1 MKILVIDDEI
11 SARRLLIGMLQEMY
25 INKPELILFEAENLL
40 EGIEII
46 KKEAP
51 CLVLLDIEM
60 PKHSGLEILN
70 FFQKK
75 TINFHI
81 IFTTAYSQYA
91 IEAFKLNA
99 VDYLLKPIDYNE
111 LELTINKLNEIV
123 DKKTIEKKLED
134 LRKTFLEL
142 SGSKIIL
149 EVPHGFMFV
158 SPDEIITLEADGM
171 YTTVYLK
178 NQSKVL
184 IAKPLK
190 YFENQLS
197 AYSFFYRSHRTY
209 LINLKYLREFSKKDG
224 FKIILENDMKIPLSR
239 ERKEEFLSLLKGM
252 YI

>member
-1 MKILVIDDEI
+1 MKILVVDDEI
-11 SARRLLIGMLQEMY
+11 SARRLLIGMLREIY
-25 INKPELILFEAENLL
+25 VNKPELILFEAETLL
-40 EGIEII
+40 EGVEII

-60 PKHSGLEILN
+60 PEHSGLEILH
-70 FFQKK
+70 FFQNE

-91 IEAFKLNA
+91 IEAFKINA
-99 VDYLLKPIDYNE
+99 IDYLLKPIDYKE
-111 LELTINKLNEIV
+111 LELTINKLNKIV

-171 YTTVYLK
+171 YTTAYLK

-190 YFENQLS
+190 HFEDQL
-197 AYSFFYRSHRTY
+197 ANFSFFYRSHRTY
-209 LINLKYLREFSKKDG
+209 IVNLKYLREFSKKEG
-224 FKIILENDMKIPLSR
+224 FKIILENGMKIPLSR
-239 ERKEEFLSLLKGM
+239 ERKEEFLSIIKEM
-252 YI
+252 YT